1 MNKQNFDLKLDIFH
15 RTQQVTTLEK
25 RLERMEEL
33 EEEVKRM
40 RELEDELQELHNAEE
55 DNQRLRDSNEQ
66 LRQELDKRDQA
77 VTEAVELI
85 CELEARVDE
94 LDVSSR
100 PSTSNDPNDATPK
113 QRTMIDI
120 PERTSSRRGVLLRR
134 GRDLSPDSRHL
145 QSAPS
150 FLRDENTN
158 TPTLRGLY
166 IPSDQSQSAMS
177 VITKSESLNSINDP
191 TEPASPRLSALSEC
205 SELLPE
211 DVPVVQTGVDK
222 PENATETATASSDT
236 LGLRNVEQENSHG
249 HINQW
254 IQPLPEM
261 LPTETVSP
269 PGRKNR
275 ASMFEFKSPVL
286 EGDMNMN
293 DARQRTWLDGFF
305 GGSRLPPTPDTMS
318 TAYAPR
324 TNPSNGSI
332 QVDKGQLD
340 FMKQRLSRPRSF
352 DDLTTRRSSGNSGNT
367 DSVDTDT
374 SDTSDTSRP
383 GLGLDGKDQDP
394 VSAISPLNGIST
406 KHRRR
411 ATCQE
416 APPSWPGLDYYEDA
430 NDKGMERVLSKMENN
445 HYSPQSIPS
454 KRHTVNLTSS
464 PPLSP
469 QDWVEAANSNPRS
482 RKETPRMPNN
492 HDPRSGP
499 TSIDAGLVGTRRPG
513 QSAFHGRRHSVGS
526 PCREA
531 EAAGEP
537 TLDLHSLGSAFHAP
551 RPAPAPPSEATSRR
565 RISLRPPFLSRL
577 AHPRRSHQSPIGE
590 TGNNGGGAPSPV
602 IPKTRSMTSKSPRA
616 NQNMDKPVMGP
627 LVPTYA
633 DPRKQE
639 HVHRTLP
646 HSFTESNISNGAA
659 HRPVTATSKE
669 HKRRSSLGI
678 FGWMKEASGIG
689 QNKKPEATSPVKP
702 TSGMKRSTSL
712 RAPAPPAT
720 IPETSKD
727 TTPQPNLDDRP
738 RYMERRA
745 RRI

>member
-15 RTQQVTTLEK
+15 RTQQVIALEK
-25 RLERMEEL
+25 RLERMEEM

-40 RELEDELQELHNAEE
+40 RGLEDELQELRNAEE

-94 LDVSSR
+94 LHDGSR
-100 PSTSNDPNDATPK
+100 PSTGNDPNDATPK

-120 PERTSSRRGVLLRR
+120 PERTSSRRRGALLRR

-158 TPTLRGLY
+158 TPALRGLY
-166 IPSDQSQSAMS
+166 FPSDQSQSAMS
-177 VITKSESLNSINDP
+177 VITKSESMNSINDP

-205 SELLPE
+205 SELLPD

-236 LGLRNVEQENSHG
+236 LGLRNVEQENRHG
-249 HINQW
+249 QINQW
-254 IQPLPEM
+254 IQPLPD
-261 LPTETVSP
+261 LFSTETASP

-275 ASMFEFKSPVL
+275 ASMFEFKSQVL
-286 EGDMNMN
+286 DTNMN
-293 DARQRTWLDGFF
+293 DARQRTRLDGFF

-332 QVDKGQLD
+332 RADKGQLD

-374 SDTSDTSRP
+374 SDTSRP
-383 GLGLDGKDQDP
+383 GLGLDEKDEL
-394 VSAISPLNGIST
+394 SAASPLSRVST
-406 KHRRR
+406 KYRRR
-411 ATCQE
+411 ATCE
-416 APPSWPGLDYYEDA
+416 APPSWPGMDYYEDA

-445 HYSPQSIPS
+445 HYSPKSIPS

-469 QDWVEAANSNPRS
+469 QDWVEAANTNPRS
-482 RKETPRMPNN
+482 RKETARIPKSY
-492 HDPRSGP
+492 DPRSGP

-513 QSAFHGRRHSVGS
+513 QTAFHGRRHSVGS
-526 PCREA
+526 PFREV

-551 RPAPAPPSEATSRR
+551 RPAPAPPSESTSRR

-577 AHPRRSHQSPIGE
+577 AHPRRSHHPPTEDSGKTE
-590 TGNNGGGAPSPV
+590 GGAPSSVVPQ
-602 IPKTRSMTSKSPRA
+602 TRSMASRSPRA

-633 DPRKQE
+633 DPRKQDN
-639 HVHRTLP
+639 VHRTLP
-646 HSFTESNISNGAA
+646 HSFTESNIQNGTG

-689 QNKKPEATSPVKP
+689 NSKKPEATSPVKS
-702 TSGMKRSTSL
+702 TQVNSGMKRSTSL
-712 RAPAPPAT
+712 RAPHAPAT

-738 RYMERRA
+738 RYYMERRA